1 VTATVVG
8 GEGGDVVGDAI
19 ELPLVARPLA
29 VPVVETAAGDTGEG
43 AARDG
48 GEPTGIALNV
58 PAGVLPEHSAVT
70 LEISRSPAGS
80 LLNGLEYLTGFP
92 YGCVEQTMSRA
103 LPNAVVSRAFG
114 ELGLEPP
121 ADLDLD
127 RLVNESAQRLYG
139 FQHNDGGWGWWTSD
153 PSTPYQTAWVVF
165 GLATMAD
172 AGHEIDP
179 GVVERGVAYLN
190 EHLEEADA
198 RTRATMLYSLAVA
211 GQPNGP
217 AALDLAADSAALDA
231 FSLAGLALALDAAG
245 ESDAAQRI
253 MNRLEETVIIQDG
266 RAHWGLGRND
276 GQYNRKTMASATR
289 STALALSAFVKLRPG
304 SELEGP
310 VVRWLMHQRRGYGW
324 GTTNETAYAIL
335 ALTDHLLASGLND
348 TAAAWSLSIERA
360 DPVTGTLEPGEL
372 SETVTV
378 PLDGLDAGS
387 YLLALDGDGRL
398 YYALHARYA
407 VGQAT
412 IDAAGPL
419 VVERKYLTPGAK
431 RLPLGEVRV
440 GDLVL
445 VQLTV
450 RTPRPA
456 YFVLIED
463 RPVAGLEP
471 LNERLDTTGHVTDSL
486 ETWGYTYKEIRD
498 GRVTFFVNELTSGRA
513 TYDYLARVTHSGA
526 FVALPAEAWAMYEPE
541 VWGRSASDEFRVTE

>member
-1 VTATVVG
+1 M
-8 GEGGDVVGDAI
+8 
-19 ELPLVARPLA
+19 
-29 VPVVETAAGDTGEG
+29 
-43 AARDG
+43 
-48 GEPTGIALNV
+48 
-58 PAGVLPEHSAVT
+58 LPEHSTVT

-80 LLNGLEYLTGFP
+80 LFNGLEYLTGFP

-139 FQHNDGGWGWWTSD
+139 FQHDDGGWGWWTSD

-172 AGHEIDP
+172 AGHEIDS

-190 EHLEEADA
+190 EHLAEADA
-198 RTRATMLYSLAVA
+198 RTRATMLYSLAAA

-217 AALDLAADSAALDA
+217 AALDLAAESAALDA

-245 ESDAAQRI
+245 ESEAAGRI
-253 MNRLEETVIIQDG
+253 MDRLEETVIIQNG
-266 RAHWGLGRND
+266 RAHWGLRRAD
-276 GQYNRKTMASATR
+276 GQYNSKTMASATR

-310 VVRWLMHQRRGYGW
+310 VVRWLMHQRQGYGW

-335 ALTDHLLASGLND
+335 GLTDHLLASGLND
-348 TAAAWSLSIERA
+348 TAAAWSLSLDGA
-360 DPVTGTLEPGEL
+360 ALAAGTLEPGEL
-372 SETVTV
+372 RDSVNI
-378 PLDGLDAGS
+378 PLDELAAGS
-387 YLLALDGDGRL
+387 HRLALSGDGRL
-398 YYALHARYA
+398 YYSLHARFVA
-407 VGQAT
+407 ARER
-412 IDAAGPL
+412 IDDDGPL
-419 VVERKYLTPGAK
+419 VVERKYLSPVTQ
-431 RLPLGEVRV
+431 RPLGKVDV

-486 ETWGYTYKEIRD
+486 AEWGYTYKEIRD
-498 GRVTFFVNELTSGRA
+498 GRVTFFVNELTSGGA
-513 TYDYLARVTHSGA
+513 TFDYLARVTHSGA

-541 VWGRSASDEFRVTE
+541 TWGRSASDEFRVTE